1 MGILRNPTNV
11 SLRFSKKGIPKIF
24 GKTHLSM
31 FYQLSVPY
39 LPMTQK
45 RMKKYWSC
53 DNIIGLP
60 YQGA

>member
-24 GKTHLSM
+24 GKTPLSM

-45 RMKKYWSC
+45 KE
-53 DNIIGLP
+53 
-60 YQGA
+60 